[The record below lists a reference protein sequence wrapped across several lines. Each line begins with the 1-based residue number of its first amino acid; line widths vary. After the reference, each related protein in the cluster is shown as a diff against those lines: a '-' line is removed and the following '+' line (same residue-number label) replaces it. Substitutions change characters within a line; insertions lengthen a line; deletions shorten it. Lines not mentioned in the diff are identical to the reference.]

1 MFGAEK
7 NSNTNLVELT
17 KRRLNTLLGSNS
29 RVKVIEGM
37 YVYLDFDLTVYIS
50 DRMNLNDRTN
60 TERAVKEI
68 IRNYTL
74 TSNRTR
80 RISLQEVEVGLRGLI
95 SQNKIVGFGSLDES
109 RSIFDHVYVRRTDLT
124 LDNNEERKEL
134 LSDTLNVDRDERI
147 KIGDINIRFE
157 VNRLWSVF

>member
-1 MFGAEK
+1 MQEK
-7 NSNTNLVELT
+7 S
-17 KRRLNTLLGSNS
+17 
-29 RVKVIEGM
+29 
-37 YVYLDFDLTVYIS
+37 
-50 DRMNLNDRTN
+50 
-60 TERAVKEI
+60 
-68 IRNYTL
+68 
-74 TSNRTR
+74 
-80 RISLQEVEVGLRGLI
+80 EVGLRGLI

-157 VNRLWSVF
+157 VNRL